1 MHHRILHA
9 FHALNRHKKIS
20 EKSLKTDFSA

>member
-1 MHHRILHA
+1 MHHRSLQV

-20 EKSLKTDFSA
+20 EKPLKTDFSA